1 MSTRVLVPSGVLG
14 LGFDSAALQA
24 GLTRNPDIICI
35 DGGSTDSG
43 PYYLGTGSS
52 KYSHSSTLAEWS
64 QLVEAATSRR
74 VPLVLGSAGTCGTD
88 RMVDWMVELT
98 GDIANRL
105 GVRLKVATIKS
116 SQDSGATCRAF
127 ENGRVTPLSHAPDIS
142 TDDFGRCSN
151 IVALAG
157 AEQVQ
162 MALETDADIII
173 AGRATDTAAI
183 AALPLLNGNHPG
195 GAWHGAK
202 IGECGALCSTNPLSG
217 VIEIEFDRDGCSVEP
232 LATNAQCTPQSVCAH
247 MLYENADPNEMV
259 EPGGVLDARD
269 ATYIA
274 ESTTRVRIE
283 GSRWIPSDGYTV
295 KLEGAGLAGYQAM
308 TLVILRDRHY
318 VRNARN
324 WVARLQAFLAGEIGR
339 RTGMDQDAWQLE
351 FRLIGIDAAL
361 GSLETGTALP
371 NEVGVMCIVTADSQI
386 SANEI
391 AKLANPFLLHFPL
404 SETGELPSFAF
415 PFSPA
420 ETERGPIY
428 EFLLNHV
435 LELDHPM
442 DAFRLNVLEV
452 GNGPAW

>member
-24 GLTRNPDIICI
+24 GLARNPDIICI

-52 KYSHSSTLAEWS
+52 KYSRSSTLAEWS

-74 VPLVLGSAGTCGTD
+74 IPLVLGSAGTCGTD

-98 GDIANRL
+98 GDITNRL
-105 GVRLKVATIKS
+105 GARLKVATIKS

-142 TDDFGRCSN
+142 TDDIGRCSN

-162 MALETDADIII
+162 MALATDADIII

-183 AALPLLNGNHPG
+183 AALPLLNGDHPG

-232 LATNAQCTPQSVCAH
+232 LAANAQCTPQSVCAH

-283 GSRWIPSDGYTV
+283 GSRWIPSDSYTV

-318 VRNARN
+318 VRNART
-324 WVARLQAFLAGEIGR
+324 WAARLQAFLAGEIGR
-339 RTGMDQDAWQLE
+339 RTGMDPDAWQLE

-361 GSLETGTALP
+361 GSLDTGTALP
-371 NEVGVMCIVTADSQI
+371 NEVGVMCIVTADSQS
-386 SANEI
+386 SATEI

-435 LELDHPM
+435 LDLDHPM
-442 DAFRLNVLEV
+442 DAFRLKVLEV
-452 GNGPAW
+452 GSGPAW